1 MEFVGIH
8 RKRRGSEMMPNS
20 LVFQY
25 EANSEKPTLEVPLDS
40 PHKYRLLILRGNWKQ
55 DGLDNLSRVLSNH
68 DNPQYKFT
76 FVLPRDLSVSL
87 LLFDDVRQLDLSNDY
102 FLEHEL
108 ERRIINMVAEH
119 TLPCVCLPD
128 DVDIFVKP

>member
-1 MEFVGIH
+1 
-8 RKRRGSEMMPNS
+8 MMPNS

-25 EANSEKPTLEVPLDS
+25 EENSEMPTLELALDS

-55 DGLDNLSRVLSNH
+55 NMLDNLSRVLTNH
-68 DNPQYKFT
+68 NDPQYKFT
-76 FVLPRDLSVSL
+76 FVLPRELSVSI
-87 LLFDDVRQLDLSNDY
+87 LLFEDVRQLDLSNDY

-108 ERRIINMVAEH
+108 ERRIINMIAEH
-119 TLPCVCLPD
+119 SLPCVCLPD